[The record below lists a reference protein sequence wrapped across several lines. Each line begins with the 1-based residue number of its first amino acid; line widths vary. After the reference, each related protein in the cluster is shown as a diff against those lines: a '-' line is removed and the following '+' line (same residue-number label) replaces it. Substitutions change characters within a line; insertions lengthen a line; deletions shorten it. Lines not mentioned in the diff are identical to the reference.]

1 MEIRYNHKNLDKSDS
16 NYEILIVR
24 FGGIVIKLRT
34 SKFIVLNSILLLMAL
49 FPFQNC
55 SNQMHA
61 KTQLTSNLSSLSAVS
76 SVIEIVFSDKTLL
89 FSTPSLTTAFMV
101 KGLDASAIQSI
112 RCQLG
117 SNPIQD
123 CRNQSI
129 QFSNLSDGDYSLKVI
144 VVSTTGV
151 TSEAVKTFQIDA
163 TPPVVMVSQ
172 APPALTNAISAT
184 FSFASADNLSGV
196 LSTECSLNGGAYVDC
211 VSPKVLT
218 SLQTGSNNFKIRSLD
233 RAGNISLVYSYNWTV
248 DLSVPTVQLSSM
260 LPGITSSAAA
270 SFNFSG
276 AGIVSYECQLDS
288 TVYGACLSPKVYSG
302 LLSANHSFKVR
313 GRNASGVLSAAV
325 IYNWTV
331 DTMAPTTPNLTSSFS
346 SVGNSKSG
354 SFIFSSTDAL
364 SGVKEFQC
372 SLDGSPFTV
381 CTSPN
386 AVTVTDGSHTF
397 KVRAYD
403 LAANASVES
412 NFSFTVDS
420 VLPLMSFTQTP
431 ASSTIETS
439 AQFSFSSS
447 DAGSGILSIQCS
459 LDSASYT
466 ACISPRSL
474 TNLTPATHQLSVQ
487 TKDMAGNIATLK
499 YSWTVTAVAT
509 PPPATN
515 TMKSIFIGSGHVG
528 RTVMSCDDGLS
539 WINDRF
545 DVGAVTGDHS
555 ASASRGIDAGNGYI
569 YANYGWGY
577 NGTVR
582 RSQDGINWT
591 VIHDGTWGGG
601 IAYGKDYLFH
611 GAEGGKWYTSNNN
624 GTSWVQLI
632 SADIGNINNQFDHP
646 SITRLNNKIFV
657 SGRNQKLGISY
668 DQGRT
673 WKLITAGLLGNTEKR
688 TFAEG
693 NGVIVSFSYDYAIN
707 EGNVSRST
715 DNGQTWTGFMLGGSW
730 TQIVFNGSQFV
741 GWSRG
746 QTWKSSDGLTWT
758 STPTKI
764 DGINAPSWW
773 TATTQ
778 YNPKT
783 GTYVGI
789 LNAYGNEY
797 DKQKAYR
804 SKDGINWTTLDSTK
818 FKGGS
823 TMKSMIVGEIDQ
835 KYCP

>member
-1 MEIRYNHKNLDKSDS
+1 MT
-16 NYEILIVR
+16 VR
-24 FGGIVIKLRT
+24 FGGILIKLRT
-34 SKFIVLNSILLLMAL
+34 SKFIVLNSLLLLMAL

-55 SNQMHA
+55 SNQMQA
-61 KTQLTSNLSSLSAVS
+61 KTQLTSNFTSLSAVS

-89 FSTPSLTTAFMV
+89 FSTPSLTTAFVV

-129 QFSNLSDGDYSLKVI
+129 QFSNLPDGNYTLKVM
-144 VVSTTGV
+144 VLSNAGMTL
-151 TSEAVKTFQIDA
+151 EAVKTFQIDA
-163 TPPVVMVSQ
+163 TPPMIMVSQ
-172 APPALTNAISAT
+172 APPALTNATTGT
-184 FSFASADNLSGV
+184 FSFTPTDNLSGV
-196 LSTECSLNGGAYVDC
+196 LSSECSFNGSSYAAC
-211 VSPKVLT
+211 SSPKALT
-218 SLQTGSNNFKIRSLD
+218 SLQTGLNNFKIKSLD

-248 DLSVPTVQLSSM
+248 DLSVPTVQLTTM
-260 LPGITSSAAA
+260 PPGITSSPAA

-276 AGIVSYECQLDS
+276 VGIVSYECQLDS
-288 TVYGACLSPKVYSG
+288 AVYSACLSPKDYSG
-302 LLSANHSFKVR
+302 LLSASHSFKVR

-331 DTMAPTTPNLTSSFS
+331 DTIAPTKPNLTSSLS
-346 SVGNSKSG
+346 SIGNSKSG

-381 CTSPN
+381 CTSPKV
-386 AVTVTDGSHTF
+386 VTVTDGSHTF

-403 LAANASVES
+403 LAANTSVES

-420 VLPLMSFTQTP
+420 
-431 ASSTIETS
+431 A
-439 AQFSFSSS
+439 
-447 DAGSGILSIQCS
+447 
-459 LDSASYT
+459 
-466 ACISPRSL
+466 
-474 TNLTPATHQLSVQ
+474 
-487 TKDMAGNIATLK
+487 
-499 YSWTVTAVAT
+499 
-509 PPPATN
+509 PPPAPTI

-539 WINDRF
+539 WINDRS
-545 DVGAVTGDHS
+545 DVGAITGDHS

-577 NGTVR
+577 NGSVR

-632 SADIGNINNQFDHP
+632 SADIGNINNQFDYP
-646 SITRLNNKIFV
+646 SFTRLNDKIFA

-693 NGVIVSFSYDYAIN
+693 NGVIVSFSYDSIIN

-730 TQIVFNGSQFV
+730 TQIVFNGTQFV

-783 GTYVGI
+783 GTYVSI
-789 LNAYGNEY
+789 LNAWGNEY

-804 SKDGINWTTLDSTK
+804 SKDGISWTTLDSTK
-818 FKGGS
+818 YKGGS